1 MLLADVLTC
10 FAKSSCADAESFSAS
25 TLWQPVFGFVIQVSW
40 SGGQLCFGR
49 DRFGAAG

>member
-25 TLWQPVFGFVIQVSW
+25 TL
-40 SGGQLCFGR
+40 C
-49 DRFGAAG
+49 RFARAGDLAVGKVATP